1 MALFLDEDEVWKCSK
16 HPSKRRRSGICP
28 VCLRERLLALC
39 PECGNVRPCSCCA
52 TSCSSSSSSSSSF
65 SRFSFHGTGGVGS
78 IGRVNNLI
86 DNEPALRRS
95 RSMAIPFLRSRS
107 RFSGSD
113 RGFDPDST
121 DESPALNRSRSTR
134 SFWSMFKPHKSNRCE
149 VQEDQ
154 DPRKVLAGES
164 VGDASMRTAATMM
177 TRSRSVALSD
187 SGGRERRTTAKGKG
201 KGWFF
206 PSPIKAFRQSK
217 ASKVNQERSPLY
229 RG

>member
-28 VCLRERLLALC
+28 LCLRERLLALC
-39 PECGNVRPCSCCA
+39 PECGNLRPCSCCA

-65 SRFSFHGTGGVGS
+65 SRFSVHATGVGA
-78 IGRVNNLI
+78 IGRVHSLM
-86 DNEPALRRS
+86 DNEPGLRRS

-134 SFWSMFKPHKSNRCE
+134 SFWSMFKPHKKDRSE
-149 VQEDQ
+149 VPEDQ
-154 DPRKVLAGES
+154 GRRKVLAGES
-164 VGDASMRTAATMM
+164 VGDANMRTATTMM
-177 TRSRSVALSD
+177 MRSRSVAVSD
-187 SGGRERRTTAKGKG
+187 SGGRERRPSAKG

>member
-39 PECGNVRPCSCCA
+39 PECGSIRPCSCCA

-65 SRFSFHGTGGVGS
+65 SRFSVHTSGVGA
-78 IGRVNNLI
+78 IGRVHNQI
-86 DNEPALRRS
+86 DTEPALRRS
-95 RSMAIPFLRSRS
+95 RSMAIPFLRSRT

-113 RGFDPDST
+113 RGLDPDST

-134 SFWSMFKPHKSNRCE
+134 SFWSMFKPQKSSRSE

-164 VGDASMRTAATMM
+164 VGDASTRTATTM
-177 TRSRSVALSD
+177 TRSRSVAMSD
-187 SGGRERRTTAKGKG
+187 SGGRERRSSAKGR
-201 KGWFF
+201 GWFF
-206 PSPIKAFRQSK
+206 PSPMKAFRQPK